1 MDERRFDHTPRVKK
15 LNVLPSHQDTSRF
28 NVVETGRFPSWL
40 HRKLPKGNTLWATD
54 AILDQQ
60 RLATVCEE
68 AKCPNRLECW
78 TKKTATF
85 LTMGKECTRSCGFCS
100 ILHSA
105 TPSPLE
111 RDEPIRIAAS
121 VKSLG
126 LKHVV
131 LTQVARDDLSDG
143 GASHLALIIQA
154 IRNENPHVT
163 VEVLTSDFN
172 GDQEAWKTILQAKPE
187 IFNYNIETVRAL
199 TPRVR
204 HKATYERTL
213 ELLSFLHQ
221 NRYSN
226 HFFIKSG
233 LMVGLGEAK
242 EEVFQTLADLKSV
255 GCDVVTIGQY
265 LQSHPKKLIV
275 KRFVTPE
282 EFKEYEEFGFS
293 IGIRFMYTGP
303 FIRSS
308 YNADEIMQKLNKDQ
322 QQ

>member
-1 MDERRFDHTPRVKK
+1 MDDQRFDPKPRVKK
-15 LNVLPSHQDTSRF
+15 LNVLPSHHDTSLSH
-28 NVVETGRFPSWL
+28 VVGTGRFPSWL
-40 HRKLPKGNTLWATD
+40 HRKLPRGNALWATD
-54 AILDQQ
+54 AVLNQQ

-100 ILHSA
+100 ILHST
-105 TPSPLE
+105 TPSALE
-111 RDEPIRIAAS
+111 SDEPARIAAS

-143 GASHLALIIQA
+143 GAKHLSAIIQA
-154 IRNENPHVT
+154 IRKDNIATT
-163 VEVLTSDFN
+163 VEILTSDFN
-172 GDQEAWKTILQAKPE
+172 GNKEAWETILQAKPE
-187 IFNYNIETVRAL
+187 IFNYNIETVKAL

-213 ELLSFLHQ
+213 EFLSFMNQ
-221 NRYSN
+221 NRYSSN
-226 HFFIKSG
+226 FFIKSG
-233 LMVGLGEAK
+233 LMVGLGETK
-242 EEVFQTLADLKSV
+242 EEVFQAVTDLKSS
-255 GCDVVTIGQY
+255 GCDIITIGQY
-265 LQSHPKKLIV
+265 LQSNPKKLLV

-282 EFKEYEEFGFS
+282 EFKEYEEFGS
-293 IGIRFMYTGP
+293 TIGVRFMYTGP

-308 YNADEIMQKLNKDQ
+308 YNADEIIHKLNQ
-322 QQ
+322 R